1 MSLIRLITLALLI
14 IIFYFVIA
22 SESFTS
28 DFQELSTLLK
38 KGSAE
43 GVKLKEDKKEKLE
56 KLLLTVLPDK
66 NFIGEEREWKV
77 VYHDT
82 EKKGDFFQVD
92 LKEKNEKSF
101 DRLMWF
107 HILYKLEKPKFYGS
121 EDFLDKYRGMGM
133 DGVHYFILVGNMEI
147 RAVASAD
154 DFKNDTMIKGVLKAF
169 KLKEI
174 ENL

>member
-1 MSLIRLITLALLI
+1 MKIIRLIQFVFLI
-14 IIFYFVIA
+14 ITFSFVPH
-22 SESFTS
+22 SESVAS
-28 DFQELSTLLK
+28 DSQELSKLLK

-43 GVKLKEDKKEKLE
+43 GVKLEKSEKEKLE

-82 EKKGDFFQVD
+82 EKEGDFFQVD
-92 LKEKNEKSF
+92 LKEKNENSF
-101 DRLMWF
+101 DHLMWF
-107 HILYKLEKPKFYGS
+107 HILYKPEKPKFYGS
-121 EDFLDKYRGMGM
+121 EDFGDYRGMGM
-133 DGVHYFILVGNMEI
+133 KDVHYFILVGNMEI
-147 RAVASAD
+147 RAVASAE

-174 ENL
+174 EKL